1 MDQYRAYPG
10 AGIHLAVVAVAKDEI
25 VGAAVATGPGL
36 CRLCD
41 QDAPIGVPAL
51 SHAEQVEQEFQFA
64 CRHAHLRA
72 ALPAHMHIQTVATD
86 PFLQGCGIG
95 RLLLAELVARAVDA
109 GAACVALECLTT
121 RAGFY
126 ERIGFGLVDEFA
138 DPGGEGLRS
147 VLMTAEPGSLVSR
160 T

>member
-1 MDQYRAYPG
+1 MDQYRGYPG
-10 AGIHLAVVAVAKDEI
+10 AGIYFAIVAVANDEI
-25 VGAAVATGPGL
+25 VGAAVATGPGS

-41 QDAPIGVPAL
+41 QEAPSVPAF
-51 SHAEQVEQEFQFA
+51 SHADQVEQEFQFA
-64 CRHAHLRA
+64 CRKAHLQA
-72 ALPAHMHIQTVATD
+72 ALPAHMHVQTVATD

-95 RLLLAELVARAVDA
+95 RLLLAELAARAVAA

-126 ERIGFGLVDEFA
+126 ERIGFGAVDDFA
-138 DPGGEGLRS
+138 DPGGDGLRS
-147 VLMTAEPGSLVSR
+147 VLMTAEPGSLVSQ